1 MMNLALTTYK
11 KSMSFIENSQRIV
24 RAGFTSF
31 WRNKFVTVSAILI
44 MTVTLFIMGSL
55 LFIGAMLDTSLDQ
68 ISEKVDINVYFT
80 TDANESD
87 ILALQSALESR
98 DDVAAVEYISQQ
110 EALDTFRSA
119 NRDDDLIIQALEEL
133 EDNPLGAYFNVQA
146 TDSQYYEDIANYLES
161 DAPVVAGSQDII
173 DRVNFQQNR
182 EAIDRLTSIIQSL
195 DTFSFL
201 IIIVF
206 ALIAALIVF
215 NTIRLAIFSSR
226 DEISVMELMGASRS
240 YVRGPFVLEGVM
252 YGIVAA
258 LLTLILFYPISLWG
272 EDFTS
277 TFFGGTGSFTYFI
290 NNFGELFIILT
301 VTGIILGGISSYI
314 AVRKYLDV

>member
-1 MMNLALTTYK
+1 
-11 KSMSFIENSQRIV
+11 MSFIENSQRII

-31 WRNKFVTVSAILI
+31 WRNKFVTASAILI

-55 LFIGAMLDTSLDQ
+55 LFLGAMLDTSLEQ
-68 ISEKVDINVYFT
+68 ISEKVDVNVYFT
-80 TDANESD
+80 TDAPESD

-98 DDVAAVEYISQQ
+98 DDVAVVEYVSQQ
-110 EALDTFRSA
+110 EALDSFRSE

-133 EDNPLGAYFNVQA
+133 EDNPLGAYFNIQA

-161 DAPVVAGSQDII
+161 DAPVVAGSQSII
-173 DRVNFQQNR
+173 DRVNYQQNR
-182 EAIDRLTSIIQSL
+182 DAINRLTSIIQSL

-206 ALIAALIVF
+206 ALIAAMIVF

-252 YGIVAA
+252 YGIVSAI
-258 LLTLILFYPISLWG
+258 LTLLLFYPISLWG
-272 EDFTS
+272 EESTA
-277 TFFGGTGSFTYFI
+277 TFFGSSGSFTYFI
-290 NNFGELFIILT
+290 NNFGELFVILT
-301 VTGIILGGISSYI
+301 LTGILLGGISSYI
-314 AVRKYLDV
+314 AVRKYLDI

>member
-1 MMNLALTTYK
+1 
-11 KSMSFIENSQRIV
+11 MSFLENSQRII

-31 WRNKFVTVSAILI
+31 WRNKFVTASAILI

-55 LFIGAMLDTSLDQ
+55 LFLGAMLDTSLEQ
-68 ISEKVDINVYFT
+68 ISEKVDVNVYFT

-98 DDVAAVEYISQQ
+98 DDVAQVEYVSQEQ
-110 EALDTFRSA
+110 ALSDFRSQ
-119 NRDDDLIIQALEEL
+119 NRDDDLIVQALEEL
-133 EDNPLGAYFNVQA
+133 EENPLGAYFNVQA
-146 TDSQYYEDIANYLES
+146 TDSSHYEDIANYLES
-161 DAPVVAGSQDII
+161 DAPVVAGSQGII
-173 DRVNFQQNR
+173 DNVNYQQNR
-182 EAIDRLTSIIQSL
+182 QAIDRLTSIIQSL

-226 DEISVMELMGASRS
+226 DEISVMELMGASPA
-240 YVRGPFVLEGVM
+240 YVRGPFVIEGVM

-258 LLTLILFYPISLWG
+258 LITLLLFYPISLWG
-272 EDFTS
+272 NEATS
-277 TFFGGTGSFTYFI
+277 TFFGASGSFDYFV
-290 NNFGELFIILT
+290 NNFGELFVILM
-301 VTGIILGGISSYI
+301 VTGIALGGISSYI
-314 AVRKYLDV
+314 AVRKYLDI

>member
-1 MMNLALTTYK
+1 
-11 KSMSFIENSQRIV
+11 MSFLENSQRVI

-31 WRNKFVTVSAILI
+31 WRNKFVTASAILI

-55 LFIGAMLDTSLDQ
+55 LFLGAMLDTSLEQ
-68 ISEKVDINVYFT
+68 ISEKVDVNVYFT

-98 DDVAAVEYISQQ
+98 EDVAAVEYVPQ
-110 EALDTFRSA
+110 EQALADFRSQ
-119 NRDDDLIIQALEEL
+119 NRDDDLIVQALEEL
-133 EDNPLGAYFNVQA
+133 EENPLGAYFNIQA
-146 TDSQYYEDIANYLES
+146 TDSSSYEDIANYLES

-173 DRVNFQQNR
+173 DNVNYQQNR
-182 EAIDRLTSIIQSL
+182 QAIDRLTSIIQSL

-206 ALIAALIVF
+206 ALIAAMIVF

-226 DEISVMELMGASRS
+226 DEISVMELMGASPS
-240 YVRGPFVLEGVM
+240 YVRGPFVIEGVM

-258 LLTLILFYPISLWG
+258 LITLLLFYPISLWG
-272 EDFTS
+272 NEATS
-277 TFFGGTGSFTYFI
+277 TFFGASGSFDYFI
-290 NNFGELFIILT
+290 NNFGELFVILM
-301 VTGIILGGISSYI
+301 VTGIALGGISSYI
-314 AVRKYLDV
+314 AVRKYLDL